1 MLNVLNGKWKMR
13 IVLCLA
19 SEPKRFNEIKKC
31 HEISPRIL
39 SKKLKELKMNEVIT
53 RTEVNDNLKTV
64 IYALTEHGNELIP
77 HYYATS
83 KMGNRTSPKGF
94 GYYVES

>member
-1 MLNVLNGKWKMR
+1 
-13 IVLCLA
+13 
-19 SEPKRFNEIKKC
+19 
-31 HEISPRIL
+31 
-39 SKKLKELKMNEVIT
+39 MNEVIT